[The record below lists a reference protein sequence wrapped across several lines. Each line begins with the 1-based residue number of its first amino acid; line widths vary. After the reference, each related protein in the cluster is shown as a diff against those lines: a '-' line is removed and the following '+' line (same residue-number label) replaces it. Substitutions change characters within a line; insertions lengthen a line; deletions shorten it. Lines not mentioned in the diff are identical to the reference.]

1 MLIYRFIESVFMRVN
16 RVNSRCADNDDSV
29 MNSDI
34 FIVSIDDNC
43 SIEVILKGTLMT
55 AFAHVNNR

>member
-1 MLIYRFIESVFMRVN
+1 MRVN

-43 SIEVILKGTLMT
+43 SIEE
-55 AFAHVNNR
+55 R

>member
-1 MLIYRFIESVFMRVN
+1 MRVN
-16 RVNSRCADNDDSV
+16 RVNSRCTDNDDSV

-55 AFAHVNNR
+55 AFAHVDNR